1 MCMPIDP
8 AGVSEADPFPWEA
21 ESEGEADMTEF
32 RGMCVSCVYHLWN
45 FPYVYI
51 FCLYIL
57 STLLHAPPVY
67 TTIVG
72 YTHYAYSTLKGVSM
86 FLYTCH
92 VGPKRNLQ
100 TALVSEDVFSPHP
113 PTTTHNVSTTLTTPH
128 HTRSTQ
134 HTNVSGSFHLTKHTI
149 LYYCSFP
156 LTK

>member
-21 ESEGEADMTEF
+21 ESEGEADMNEF

-113 PTTTHNVSTTLTTPH
+113 PTTTHNVSTTLSTPH

-134 HTNVSGSFHLTKHTI
+134 HTNVSGSISLNKT
-149 LYYCSFP
+149 YYIV
-156 LTK
+156 LL